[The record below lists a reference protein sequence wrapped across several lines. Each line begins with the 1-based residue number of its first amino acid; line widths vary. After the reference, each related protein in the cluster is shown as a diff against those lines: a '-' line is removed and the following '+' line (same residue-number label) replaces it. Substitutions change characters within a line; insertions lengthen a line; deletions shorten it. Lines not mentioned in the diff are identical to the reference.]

1 VLVNELVIG
10 SDTKDLWKPTE
21 VQHEAQFL
29 TFYTN
34 PAFPELVEILF
45 PGAPAPN
52 NFPRHDLVATFL
64 RGIPTLNQT
73 NTSDVF
79 DMLRLN
85 TAMAPVARGAQHALG
100 VIGGDNAGYPN
111 GRRPG
116 DDVVD
121 MTLRVAQG
129 LLCTIDG
136 VNTAVGCAPKD
147 APAGTAPFTDGAP
160 LADTQFFDAFPYL
173 RTPNPGD
180 QPFDLSSD
188 PIAP

>member
-1 VLVNELVIG
+1 MGNPLVNELIIG
-10 SDTKDLWKPTE
+10 ADTKDLWNATE
-21 VQHEAQFL
+21 VQNEAPFL

-64 RGIPTLNQT
+64 CGIPTLNQT
-73 NTSDVF
+73 NPHDVY

-85 TAMAPVARGAQHALG
+85 TAIAPVARGAQHTLG

-121 MTLRVAQG
+121 IILRVAQG
-129 LLCTIDG
+129 LLGTIDG
-136 VNTAVGCAPKD
+136 VNAAVWD
-147 APAGTAPFTDGAP
+147 VHLTMHLLEP
-160 LADTQFFDAFPYL
+160 LP
-173 RTPNPGD
+173 
-180 QPFDLSSD
+180 
-188 PIAP
+188 